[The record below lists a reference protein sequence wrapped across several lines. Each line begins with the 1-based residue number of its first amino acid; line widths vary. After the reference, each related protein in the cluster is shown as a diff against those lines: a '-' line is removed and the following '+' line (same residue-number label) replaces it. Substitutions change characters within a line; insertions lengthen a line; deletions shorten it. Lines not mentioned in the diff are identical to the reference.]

1 MTAWF
6 SPGRIEVL
14 GKHTDY
20 AGGRSLL
27 AALDRGVTAT
37 VTESPAGARARSTAM
52 SDTVDLRG
60 DSPLPAGHWGNY
72 LKAAFT
78 RLESNFGRLA
88 PCTIEID
95 STLPLASGMSSSSA
109 VVVAVVL
116 ALAHHNHLVGQARW
130 GAEIT
135 SPEALA
141 TYLACVENGSGFGS
155 LTGSTGVGTR
165 GGSEDHTA
173 MICSKPDEL
182 GVFSFADHIP
192 VRESTIAFPP
202 ELRFVV
208 LMSGVLAEKT
218 GAALAQYN
226 RASELA
232 RAIVKI
238 WNEARQRS
246 DANIGQALR
255 SNAVARDELMRL
267 VSGDAA
273 LTQRLEQFLVES
285 EDLIPAAASALSSGA
300 LEHFGHLV
308 DVSQR
313 GADEG
318 LGNQIPQ
325 SRHLTASAR
334 RLGAHAASAF
344 GAGYGGSVWALVP
357 QSEADAFA
365 VDWLG
370 DYQRAFPEHVE
381 AASVLITK
389 PHGGVRELGP
399 SSTS

>member
-37 VTESPAGARARSTAM
+37 VTPAPAGARARSTAM
-52 SDTVDLRG
+52 PDAVDLR
-60 DSPLPAGHWGNY
+60 DHAPLPAGHWGNY

-78 RLESNFGRLA
+78 RLESNFGPLA

-109 VVVAVVL
+109 VVVSVVL
-116 ALAHHNHLVGQARW
+116 ALAHHNHLLDDERW
-130 GAEIT
+130 SAEIT

-155 LTGSTGVGTR
+155 LIGHTGVGTR

-182 GVFSFADHIP
+182 GVFSFADRVP
-192 VRESTIAFPP
+192 VRERTIAFPTDM
-202 ELRFVV
+202 RFVV
-208 LMSGVLAEKT
+208 VMSGVLAEKT
-218 GAALAQYN
+218 GPALTQYN
-226 RASELA
+226 RSSELA
-232 RAIVKI
+232 RAII
-238 WNEARQRS
+238 EMWNHARQRN

-255 SNAVARDELMRL
+255 SHPGARDELTRL
-267 VSGDAA
+267 VAGDAD
-273 LTQRLEQFLVES
+273 LSRRLEQFLVES
-285 EDLIPAAASALSSGA
+285 EDLIPAAASALASGE
-300 LEHFGHLV
+300 LGRFGDLV
-308 DVSQR
+308 DASQR
-313 GADEG
+313 GVDAG
-318 LGNQIPQ
+318 LGNQIRQ
-325 SRHLTASAR
+325 TRHLAASAR
-334 RLGAHAASAF
+334 RMGARAASAF

-357 QSEADAFA
+357 RSDADAFA
-365 VDWLG
+365 ADWLG
-370 DYQRAFPEHVE
+370 EYRTAFPQHAD
-381 AASVLITK
+381 AASALITR
-389 PHGGVRELGP
+389 PHVGVRDLDAHLAG
-399 SSTS
+399 